1 MSATPPVAP
10 RRPTVLRAHG
20 DERVDDWFWLRDRD
34 DPQVREYLE
43 AENAY
48 TRDVMA
54 RTEPLQQQ
62 LFEEIKSRVQ
72 ETDASAP
79 ARKGPYEYFSRT
91 IEGRQYGIQC
101 RRPAGTPGLP
111 DPFATPGTPPGEEVL
126 LDQNELAAGHD
137 YFALGGF
144 AVSPDHSRLAYS
156 VDVSGGERYELRS
169 LRGTDL
175 RRLPPLPDAA
185 PRR

>member
-1 MSATPPVAP
+1 MPAEHVVTATPPVAP

-48 TRDVMA
+48 TREAMA

-79 ARKGPYEYFSRT
+79 WGRATASSRRARSIRYTSSARV
-91 IEGRQYGIQC
+91 
-101 RRPAGTPGLP
+101 PAAQHP
-111 DPFATPGTPPGEEVL
+111 
-126 LDQNELAAGHD
+126 
-137 YFALGGF
+137 
-144 AVSPDHSRLAYS
+144 
-156 VDVSGGERYELRS
+156 
-169 LRGTDL
+169 
-175 RRLPPLPDAA
+175 
-185 PRR
+185 

>member
-20 DERVDDWFWLRDRD
+20 DERVDDWYWLRDRD
-34 DPQVREYLE
+34 DAQVREYLE

-48 TRDVMA
+48 TRDVLA
-54 RTEPLQQQ
+54 PTEDLQQR

-79 ARKGPYEYFSRT
+79 VRKGPHEYFNRT

-101 RRPAGTPGLP
+101 RRPA
-111 DPFATPGTPPGEEVL
+111 A
-126 LDQNELAAGHD
+126 
-137 YFALGGF
+137 
-144 AVSPDHSRLAYS
+144 
-156 VDVSGGERYELRS
+156 RS
-169 LRGTDL
+169 
-175 RRLPPLPDAA
+175 
-185 PRR
+185 